1 MDQINFYGVIEA
13 FRQGRMPD
21 NHQIDE
27 TLQYVLKTSPVDE
40 DKLSPDGRKLVQDA
54 REIIETARII
64 VKEKNADE
72 LFQNFIWNTRDVSLD
87 SVKMD
92 PNAVAPVDRA
102 KIDEDRQT
110 GACAPLPDYKPL
122 NALSASRSPSAH
134 YSFPYPH

>member
-1 MDQINFYGVIEA
+1 MIEA

-40 DKLSPDGRKLVQDA
+40 NKLSPDGRKLVQDA

-64 VKEKNADE
+64 VNEKNADE

-92 PNAVAPVDRA
+92 PNAVAPVDRT

-110 GACAPLPDYKPL
+110 GACAPLPNKKLL
-122 NALSASRSPSAH
+122 NAL
-134 YSFPYPH
+134 FC